1 MSNATPL
8 TSASRFR
15 ALDGWRGVCAL
26 LVALH
31 HIEVHGWLYWQPL
44 VRNAWLFVDFF
55 FVLSGFVIAHAYGA
69 RLGSS
74 AGIKDFVIRRL
85 GRLWPLHVVMLGAL
99 IALELSHLLLS
110 HYHAMGDAR
119 PAFSAD
125 RSPFAILTNLFLLQA
140 FGMHASETWNGPA
153 WSISCEFY
161 TYIVFA
167 VVCFFTPGAKAR
179 LVVCALLAI
188 AGAVILARYSDYG
201 MRETFHWAI
210 FRCFYGFFVGVLAYE
225 AWRAGTA
232 RALGGTLAE
241 LAALAAVAAFIV
253 IAPGNR
259 ALEFLATPL
268 FAVVVLVFA
277 GEQGLVS
284 RLMTTRP
291 AAALGRWSYS
301 IYMVHTF
308 VLASLFSAAHALQG
322 LAHRIWTIRQPGGF
336 PILDLGSALANDLL
350 TLGFLVVVV
359 ALSAL
364 TYRVI
369 ERPGQALFARLGTP
383 KRMLTAAAAL

>member
-1 MSNATPL
+1 MSDTGPP

-15 ALDGWRGVCAL
+15 ALDGWRGICAL

-55 FVLSGFVIAHAYGA
+55 FLLSGFVIAHAYGA
-69 RLGSS
+69 RLGSG
-74 AGIKDFVIRRL
+74 AGIKDFVLRRL

-99 IALELSHLLLS
+99 IALELSHLLLN

-119 PAFSAD
+119 PAFAGD
-125 RSPFAILTNLFLLQA
+125 RSPFAILTNLFLVQA

-161 TYIVFA
+161 TYLVFA
-167 VVCFFTPGAKAR
+167 VVCFFTARRKAR
-179 LVVCALLAI
+179 LAVSALLAI
-188 AGAVILARYSDYG
+188 ASAVILARYSDYG

-210 FRCFYGFFVGVLAYE
+210 FRCVYGFFVGVLAYE
-225 AWRAGTA
+225 VWRAGAA
-232 RALGGTLAE
+232 RGGTLAE
-241 LAALAAVAAFIV
+241 LAALGAAAAFIV
-253 IAPGNR
+253 IVPGR
-259 ALEFLATPL
+259 SALEFLATPL
-268 FAVVVLVFA
+268 FALVVLVFA

-284 RLMTTRP
+284 RLIIARP

-308 VLASLFSAAHALQG
+308 VLAALFSAAHALEG
-322 LAHRIWTIRQPGGF
+322 PAHRIWTIRQPGGQA
-336 PILDLGSALANDLL
+336 ILDLGSPLANDLL
-350 TLGFLVVVV
+350 TLGFLVMVV

-364 TYRVI
+364 TYRFI
-369 ERPGQALFARLGTP
+369 ERSGQALFARLGTRNP
-383 KRMLTAAAAL
+383 AVLTAQSA

>member
-69 RLGSS
+69 RLGSG

-99 IALELSHLLLS
+99 VALELSHLLLS
-110 HYHAMGDAR
+110 HYHPMGDAR
-119 PAFSAD
+119 PAFAAD
-125 RSPFAILTNLFLLQA
+125 RSPFAILTNLFLVQA

-153 WSISCEFY
+153 WSISCEFTAY
-161 TYIVFA
+161 LVFA
-167 VVCFFTPGAKAR
+167 AVCFFAAGRKAR
-179 LVVCALLAI
+179 LVVSALLAI

-210 FRCFYGFFVGVLAYE
+210 FRCLYGFFVGVLAYE
-225 AWRAGTA
+225 AWRAGAA
-232 RALGGTLAE
+232 RRMGGTLAE
-241 LAALAAVAAFIV
+241 LAALGAVAAFIV
-253 IAPGNR
+253 IVPGR
-259 ALEFLATPL
+259 SALEYLATPL
-268 FAVVVLVFA
+268 FALIVLVFA
-277 GEQGLVS
+277 GEQGSVS

-308 VLASLFSAAHALQG
+308 VLAALFSAAQALQG
-322 LAHRIWTIRQPGGF
+322 LAHRIWTIRQPGGQA
-336 PILDLGSALANDLL
+336 ILDLGSPLANDLL
-350 TLGFLVVVV
+350 TFGFLVVVV

-364 TYRVI
+364 TYRAI
-369 ERPGQALFARLGTP
+369 ERPGQALFARLGA
-383 KRMLTAAAAL
+383 RNSAVLTARSA